1 MNETDTGET
10 TEPGT
15 FTGCP
20 QCGCDSFTH
29 HQHYARNVL
38 GLSYDE
44 GWGMD
49 NEWQEWDTCDNCGE
63 VIE

>member
-1 MNETDTGET
+1 ME
-10 TEPGT
+10 
-15 FTGCP
+15 CP
-20 QCGCDSFTH
+20 QCDHPMTH

-49 NEWQEWDTCDNCGE
+49 NEWQEWWECPECKE
-63 VIE
+63 KQ

>member
-1 MNETDTGET
+1 MI
-10 TEPGT
+10 
-15 FTGCP
+15 CP
-20 QCGCDSFTH
+20 QCDEPMEY

-49 NEWQEWDTCDNCGE
+49 NEWQEWYECPACGE
-63 VIE
+63 TVDA